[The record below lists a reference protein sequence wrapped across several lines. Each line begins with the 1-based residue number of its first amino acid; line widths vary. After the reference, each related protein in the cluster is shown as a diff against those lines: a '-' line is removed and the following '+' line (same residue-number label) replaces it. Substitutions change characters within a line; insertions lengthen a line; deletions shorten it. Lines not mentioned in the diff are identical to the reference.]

1 MKILFLLIMLLSTLS
16 FGKTALQY
24 AREIE
29 EMVDGE
35 TVDFPYLKAY
45 ADEAVNGAL
54 SRAYLEL
61 RKRGNYQLADSIEH
75 EWNSVYGASFFS
87 DTHNIGDHAPIS
99 KWLADKYNLIE
110 AFLGL
115 EVCKATHISDIK
127 TLNSGIITVIHPGNF
142 PMDSVAGD
150 RKTEY
155 VRHFAGGPSGDD
167 TYYGVIP
174 VIIYWSVNIGLTAA
188 GAPIVSSLIA
198 SVAERLMD
206 IAAVELGSRIFI
218 KFN

>member
-1 MKILFLLIMLLSTLS
+1 MKTLLFVIMFLSTLS

-24 AREIE
+24 ARELE
-29 EMVDGE
+29 ETIDSE
-35 TVDFPYLKAY
+35 TADFPMVKAY
-45 ADEAVNGAL
+45 ADQAVNGAL
-54 SRAYLEL
+54 SRAYDEL
-61 RKRGNYQLADSIEH
+61 RKKGHGDVADSIER

-87 DTHNIGDHAPIS
+87 DTHNIGDHKPIS
-99 KWLADKYNLIE
+99 QWLSDKYELIE
-110 AFLGL
+110 GFLGV

-127 TLNSGIITVIHPGNF
+127 TLNSGITTTIHPGTF
-142 PMDSVAGD
+142 PMDNVSGD
-150 RKTEY
+150 RQVEY

-188 GAPIVSSLIA
+188 GVPVVSSLIA

-206 IAAVELGSRIFI
+206 IAAVELGNRVYI